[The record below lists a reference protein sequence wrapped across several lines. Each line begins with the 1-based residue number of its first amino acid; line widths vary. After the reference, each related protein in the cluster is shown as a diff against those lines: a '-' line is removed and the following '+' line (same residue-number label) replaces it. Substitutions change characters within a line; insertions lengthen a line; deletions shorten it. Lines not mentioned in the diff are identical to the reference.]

1 MPMYVVLVAVFFLSA
16 LLVGAFVTFEFARV
30 VVPRR
35 WLTVWWAGH
44 RRRTLRLYGAWFASY
59 AAFIVLGT
67 GPEDLSLYPPR
78 ETSAY
83 RLPWRAG
90 VSRLVAQG
98 NRSFASHRGGH
109 LRAWDF
115 WMPIG
120 TDVLAARAGKVVE
133 VEDRL
138 DGIGLRSNFVTVEH
152 DDGTRAIYAHVR
164 RGSATV
170 RVGDD
175 VLRGQVIAASGMVG
189 QTVFPHLH
197 FVVTTHD
204 GAASLPISFADVPE
218 GVPLAGHWYTS
229 ANGAF

>member
-1 MPMYVVLVAVFFLSA
+1 MPMYVALVIVFFFSA
-16 LLVGAFVTFEFARV
+16 LFVSALVTFQFARV
-30 VVPRR
+30 VAPR
-35 WLTVWWAGH
+35 LNVWWVRY
-44 RRRTLRLYGAWFASY
+44 RRRTLRIYGAWFAIY
-59 AAFIVLGT
+59 AAFIALGT
-67 GPEDLSLYPPR
+67 GPEELSLYPPR
-78 ETSAY
+78 ETSPY

-98 NRSFASHRGGH
+98 NRSFASHRGGN

-120 TDVLAARAGKVVE
+120 TEVLAARSGKVVE

-164 RGSATV
+164 RGGATV
-170 RVGDD
+170 SVGSD
-175 VLRGQVIAASGMVG
+175 VLQGQVIAASGMVG

-197 FVVTTHD
+197 FVVTTRD
-204 GAASLPISFADVPE
+204 GATSLPISFADMPE
-218 GVPLAGHWYTS
+218 GVPLAGHWYAS
-229 ANGAF
+229 GNGAR